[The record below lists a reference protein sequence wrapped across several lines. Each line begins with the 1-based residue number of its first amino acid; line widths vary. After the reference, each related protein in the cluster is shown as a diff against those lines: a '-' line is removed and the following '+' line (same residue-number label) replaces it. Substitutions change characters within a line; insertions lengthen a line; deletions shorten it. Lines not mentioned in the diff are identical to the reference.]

1 MVIGTCIVKVWIG
14 KGMISKPIP
23 PFSGLISL
31 GIGCTTNGV
40 VETLL
45 LVPFSID
52 TKNLGVHI

>member
-1 MVIGTCIVKVWIG
+1 
-14 KGMISKPIP
+14 MISKPIP